1 MIPIAKN
8 ISVVDQNGKLL
19 EPTYPRRAKG
29 LVKNGRA
36 IWVQQTTICLN
47 SNSLNSESTEV
58 DVMDNHVFEYIK
70 EQIEFLKQDISKEV
84 PLNLDSQYQPEAAA
98 KIYEMK
104 TGERQQIMKL
114 LDRLIDLESG
124 KE

>member
-1 MIPIAKN
+1 MIPIIKN

-29 LVKNGRA
+29 MVKNGRA
-36 IWVQQTTICLN
+36 YWVQKSAICLN
-47 SNSLNSESTEV
+47 SSSSHSESTEV

-84 PLNLDSQYQPEAAA
+84 PLNHDSPYQPEAAA

-114 LDRLIDLESG
+114 LDRLFDLESG